1 MADSTVPEPDT
12 CEGALSQVVRT
23 RSLQTTLTWA
33 PLLLLADPLARAAA
47 QPPPPLEPQIEQ
59 RSPPSSQPAP
69 EAQPGSGARH
79 AALALSGQSAVN
91 TANNPLTDIPALQI
105 QNYLQPVLTG
115 GLNAKANIPYIRF
128 LLPYTALGRRNLMR
142 LSLPVAS
149 STWSPTATALGLGD
163 LTIFSIPIVE
173 FDGARAGIGPLL
185 VMPTATSPALGL
197 QRWQVGGQGIFSKP
211 YPSGLLAA
219 LVGYQQTLDGA
230 AKELVVQPFLFR
242 QIGDGYY
249 LRSSAIASVNFSDRS
264 AVLPIGLGVGRAR
277 RMGNG
282 NILNVYVE
290 PQISVFTFGG
300 LQPGFQLFA
309 GFNLQFPPRP

>member
-1 MADSTVPEPDT
+1 MADSPASYLDAWERTVSRVART
-12 CEGALSQVVRT
+12 CSDPN
-23 RSLQTTLTWA
+23 TLRWI
-33 PLLLLADPLARAAA
+33 PLLLLADPVARAAA
-47 QPPPPLEPQIEQ
+47 QPPTPLGQLSQ
-59 RSPPSSQPAP
+59 PSTQPAP
-69 EAQPGSGARH
+69 EALPGAR
-79 AALALSGQSAVN
+79 ARSENRALPSQSAVN

-115 GLNAKANIPYIRF
+115 RANAQANTPYIRF
-128 LLPYTALGRRNLMR
+128 ILPYTALGRRNLMR

-173 FDGARAGIGPLL
+173 VDGARAGIGPLL
-185 VMPTATSPALGL
+185 VVPTATSPALGL
-197 QRWQVGGQGIFSKP
+197 KRWQVGGQGIFSKP
-211 YPSGLLAA
+211 YPWGLLAA

-230 AKELVVQPFLFR
+230 GKQLVMQPFLFR

-290 PQISVFTFGG
+290 PQISVFTLGG
-300 LQPGFQLFA
+300 LQPAFQVFA

>member
-1 MADSTVPEPDT
+1 MI
-12 CEGALSQVVRT
+12 QVAPT
-23 RSLQTTLTWA
+23 RSLWITLTRVL
-33 PLLLLADPLARAAA
+33 LLLLADPVARAAA
-47 QPPPPLEPQIEQ
+47 EPLMPPEQ
-59 RSPPSSQPAP
+59 RSQQSNHPGPDALPGP
-69 EAQPGSGARH
+69 GQPGEAP
-79 AALALSGQSAVN
+79 ALSRQNPVN
-91 TANNPLTDIPALQI
+91 TANNPLTDIPALQL

-115 GLNAKANIPYIRF
+115 RLNARANIPYVRF
-128 LLPYTALGRRNLMR
+128 ILPYTAMGRRNLMR

-149 STWSPTATALGLGD
+149 STWNPTTSAVGLGD

-185 VMPTATSPALGL
+185 VIPTATSPALGL

-211 YPSGLLAA
+211 YPWGLLAA

-230 AKELVVQPFLFR
+230 GKELVMQPFLFR

-264 AVLPIGLGVGRAR
+264 AVLPIGLGVGRAH

-282 NILNVYVE
+282 NILNLYVE
-290 PQISVFTFGG
+290 PQISVLTLGG
-300 LQPGFQLFA
+300 LQPGFQVFA
-309 GFNLQFPPRP
+309 GFNLQFTPRP